1 MKFTRYQCGYVMRIA
16 IRLAVCAMI
25 VSWTALSA
33 TLALAQTFPAKP
45 VRIIVGAAAGGP
57 IDLVARL
64 TAQKLSGL
72 LEQPFVIENR
82 PGGGGVTGAVS
93 VARAAPDGHTI
104 LMAPAPVMAINVS
117 LHKKLPYDPAADFVP
132 LALVVA
138 SPYVL
143 VVTPTLPVQSVPELV
158 KLARDKPRQ
167 LAFAS
172 AGAGTPHHLFPHLF
186 QTKTGIE
193 MMHIPY
199 RGSVPALTDVAAGHV
214 QLMFSDV
221 PPALSLINEG
231 KVRAIGVS
239 TKERVAALPH
249 LVPIAEQGVADFD
262 AASWQMVVAPAATP
276 KDIVERLHAEIKE
289 FMVQPDIKEHVFRM
303 GLLPIDTPSVA
314 NLKIFVQTEIARWS
328 RVVEQAGIA
337 GSQ

>member
-1 MKFTRYQCGYVMRIA
+1 MRA
-16 IRLAVCAMI
+16 APAHEVT
-25 VSWTALSA
+25 VKALPRCLLL
-33 TLALAQTFPAKP
+33 LALIAMSASGACARAESYPTRP
-45 VRIIVGAAAGGP
+45 VSFIVPFAAGGGTEF
-57 IDLVARL
+57 LARL
-64 TAQKLSGL
+64 LGQR
-72 LEQPFVIENR
+72 LEQRLGKPFVIENR
-82 PGGGGVTGAVS
+82 PGGGVTGAVS

-117 LHKKLPYDPAADFVP
+117 LHKKLPYDPATDFVP

-143 VVTPTLPVQSVPELV
+143 VVTPSLPVQSVPELI

-186 QTKTGIE
+186 QSKTGIE
-193 MMHIPY
+193 MTHIPY

-214 QLMFSDV
+214 QLMFSDI

-231 KVRAIGVS
+231 RVRAIGVS

-289 FMVQPDIKEHVFRM
+289 FMVQPEIKEHILRM

-314 NLKIFVQTEIARWS
+314 NLQIFVQTEIARWS
-328 RVVEQAGIA
+328 SVVEQAGIA